1 MKANFRQEYG
11 TVSEPGSLRSQ
22 YRLPPKAAGMLRRLA
37 NGSKRSGVVA
47 VAIEVLFAVM
57 LGTEMEVEEC
67 AETLAGLLGL
77 EHDGPLTLRG
87 WAHGART
94 LAGSLDVEAL
104 QMVEAILEEQAA
116 DE

>member
-1 MKANFRQEYG
+1 MKPDFKQKYG

-37 NGSKRSGVVA
+37 NGGKRSGVVA

-57 LGTEMEVEEC
+57 ISTEAEIEEC
-67 AETLAGLLGL
+67 AGTLAGLLAL
-77 EHDGPLTLRG
+77 DHDGPLTLRR
-87 WAHGART
+87 WAYGARA

-104 QMVEAILEEQAA
+104 RMVEAILEEQSA
-116 DE
+116 E